1 MDTSEYYD
9 FYLSNDEIEYDQE
22 TVFSTNLIGVNNGKV
37 LPINIK
43 LSDINCSPQYEINYG
58 DFILENNF
66 VSTNYYPFT
75 ELQSPEC
82 YSLSGICDVGL
93 TGIDNALTLSMTGET
108 LYYTKGVLE
117 DEFKFE
123 RLYYD
128 RYPKFISVNTNV
140 RSPNSRFSGITANTI
155 YNIVSKI
162 TDDIPYYQE
171 LYGGF
176 YQGFYK
182 LFEYDWEVLPERYK
196 LGWSM
201 ETIIRPRIYDEFE
214 PGAGETTLNEIYPN
228 NAGIFFYMGTR
239 AEDKFYHYATGHPES
254 YTAYTR
260 VTEELSCLKTC
271 SCTLTAFTSDCYN
284 VYPISGDTYQGTD
297 CTVCGNACE
306 HKVVAIPP
314 KDPTIDV
321 LSNSFAIRLS
331 GDPKNPK
338 INIRTITITGAC
350 QTTADCE
357 THEYYLTGYTINN
370 IYSDIGIYDFCSGS
384 TNQTDFLNT
393 EKWLQVDV
401 VFKRYTFYEG
411 CDLLYEGG
419 IGEMSSLIYPAT
431 ERGDTL
437 SLIQPPYTHD
447 QEKEYPVQRVV
458 MNRDFIDSKD
468 KRLGSLKVYL
478 NGYLFM
484 IVENFEEIIPRPLNT
499 EKEKQIGVSYSMSWG
514 GGTQGLR
521 ENLTFNSC
529 TGTTYQQDPELFPDT
544 VLSGTSLSQL
554 ETGILLEKY
563 FGGTFD
569 GAISEF
575 RFYAE
580 PLNGGQV
587 QHNNRILKNTY
598 NLFDYFCLDCENFEP
613 LPSPTPTPTPTV
625 TPTTTPT
632 NTPTPTNTQT
642 PTNTPTE
649 TPTPTVTPTNTETPT
664 NTPTPTNTET
674 PTNTPTPTNTETPTS
689 TPTETPTPTVTP
701 TITPTN
707 TETPTNTPTPSVT
720 PSQTPT
726 PGLSPTQTPTNTPT
740 PTLTPTTTNT
750 QTPTNTPTP
759 TKTPTQTNTQTPTNT
774 QTSTS
779 TPTNTP
785 TQTTS
790 PTNTPSISVTPS
802 TTSTPN
808 LTPSNTPAPGINT
821 IFVFYPNI

>member
-1 MDTSEYYD
+1 VGIQNIRNHSNNSIKLRLDTSEYYD
-9 FYLSNDEIEYDQE
+9 FYLSKDEIEYDQE
-22 TVFSTNLIGVNNGKV
+22 TVFSTNLIGFDDGNV
-37 LPINIK
+37 LPVNIK
-43 LSDINCSPQYEINYG
+43 LSDSECSSQLTLEYG
-58 DFILENNF
+58 DFLPDNTL
-66 VSTNYYPFT
+66 VSDRYYPFPDLK
-75 ELQSPEC
+75 EPQC
-82 YSLSGICDVGL
+82 YSLSGLCDIGL
-93 TGIDNALTLSMTGET
+93 TGIDNGLTEEMSGSSLF
-108 LYYTKGVLE
+108 YTKGVLPSMN
-117 DEFKFE
+117 KFD
-123 RLYYD
+123 RLAYD
-128 RYPKFISVNTNV
+128 RYLKLISVTTNV
-140 RSPNSRFSGITANTI
+140 KSPNIRFSGISEDTL
-155 YNIVSKI
+155 YNIVSK
-162 TDDIPYYQE
+162 TDPSLGYYQE

-182 LFEYDWEVLPERYK
+182 LFQYDWEVLPERYE

-201 ETIIRPRIYDEFE
+201 ETVIRPRIYDEFE
-214 PGAGETTLNEIYPN
+214 PGVGETTLNEIYPN

-260 VTEELSCLKTC
+260 VTEDLTCLKTC
-271 SCTLTAFTSDCYN
+271 SCSQTAYTSDCYN

-419 IGEMSSLIYPAT
+419 IREMSSLIYPAT

-580 PLNGGQV
+580 PLNGGQI
-587 QHNNRILKNTY
+587 QHNNRILSNTY
-598 NLFDYFCLDCENFEP
+598 DLFDYFCLDCENFEP
-613 LPSPTPTPTPTV
+613 LPSRTPTPTPTV
-625 TPTTTPT
+625 TPTVTSTVTTTPSLTPTSSETPT
-632 NTPTPTNTQT
+632 NTPTPSITPTITPTPSIT
-642 PTNTPTE
+642 PTNTPTPSITPTN
-649 TPTPTVTPTNTETPT
+649 TPTPSITPTITPTPGLSPTPTPSITPTITPTASVTPTKTVTPTPTETPT
-664 NTPTPTNTET
+664 NTPTPT
-674 PTNTPTPTNTETPTS
+674 
-689 TPTETPTPTVTP
+689 
-701 TITPTN
+701 I
-707 TETPTNTPTPSVT
+707 
-720 PSQTPT
+720 
-726 PGLSPTQTPTNTPT
+726 
-740 PTLTPTTTNT
+740 
-750 QTPTNTPTP
+750 
-759 TKTPTQTNTQTPTNT
+759 TPTNT
-774 QTSTS
+774 QTPGASPSPTA
-779 TPTNTP
+779 TPTI
-785 TQTTS
+785 
-790 PTNTPSISVTPS
+790 TPSI
-802 TTSTPN
+802 
-808 LTPSNTPAPGINT
+808 TPSNIPTGINT
-821 IFVFYPNI
+821 VFLRFPLL

>member
-1 MDTSEYYD
+1 VGIQNIRNHSNNSIKLRLDTSEYYD
-9 FYLSNDEIEYDQE
+9 FYLSKDEIEYDQE
-22 TVFSTNLIGVNNGKV
+22 TVFSTNLIGFDDGNV
-37 LPINIK
+37 LPVNIR
-43 LSDINCSPQYEINYG
+43 LWDPDCSPQFELYYD
-58 DFILENNF
+58 DFESDNNIMSDKF
-66 VSTNYYPFT
+66 YPFPD
-75 ELQSPEC
+75 LVDASC

-93 TGIDNALTLSMTGET
+93 TGIDNGLTDRMSGET
-108 LYYTKGVLE
+108 LYYTRGLL
-117 DEFKFE
+117 DSINKFD
-123 RLYYD
+123 RLTYD
-128 RYPKFISVNTNV
+128 RHLKLISVTSNV
-140 RSPNSRFSGITANTI
+140 RSPNSRFSGITANTL
-155 YNIVSKI
+155 YNIVSKQEAGI
-162 TDDIPYYQE
+162 GYYQE

-182 LFEYDWEVLPERYK
+182 LYEYDWEILPERYE

-201 ETIIRPRIYDEFE
+201 ETVIKPRIYDEFE

-331 GDPKNPK
+331 GDSKNPK

-587 QHNNRILKNTY
+587 QHNNRILRNTY
-598 NLFDYFCLDCENFEP
+598 DLFDYFCLDCENFEP
-613 LPSPTPTPTPTV
+613 LPSPSPTPTPTV
-625 TPTTTPT
+625 TPTVTKTPTPTPTITATPTLTPT
-632 NTPTPTNTQT
+632 NTATPS
-642 PTNTPTE
+642 
-649 TPTPTVTPTNTETPT
+649 ETPT
-664 NTPTPTNTET
+664 NTPTP
-674 PTNTPTPTNTETPTS
+674 
-689 TPTETPTPTVTP
+689 
-701 TITPTN
+701 
-707 TETPTNTPTPSVT
+707 TETPTNTPTPSITPSVSVTPGLTPTAT

-726 PGLSPTQTPTNTPT
+726 MSPTV
-740 PTLTPTTTNT
+740 TPTTTI
-750 QTPTNTPTP
+750 TPSVTP
-759 TKTPTQTNTQTPTNT
+759 
-774 QTSTS
+774 SI
-779 TPTNTP
+779 
-785 TQTTS
+785 
-790 PTNTPSISVTPS
+790 TPSISETPTAS
-802 TTSTPN
+802 
-808 LTPSNTPAPGINT
+808 GIRT
-821 IFVFYPNI
+821 IFIRFNPL

>member
-1 MDTSEYYD
+1 VRCIYFKKEAVGIQNIRNHSNNSIKLRLDTSEYYD

-22 TVFSTNLIGVNNGKV
+22 TVFSTNLIGFDDGNV
-37 LPINIK
+37 LPVNIR
-43 LSDINCSPQYEINYG
+43 LWDPDCSPQFELYYD
-58 DFILENNF
+58 DFETDNNL
-66 VSTNYYPFT
+66 VSDKFYPFPD
-75 ELQSPEC
+75 LVDPSC

-93 TGIDNALTLSMTGET
+93 TGIDNGLTDRMSGET
-108 LYYTKGVLE
+108 LYYTRGLL
-117 DEFKFE
+117 DSINKFD
-123 RLYYD
+123 RLTYD
-128 RYPKFISVNTNV
+128 RHLKLISVTSNV
-140 RSPNSRFSGITANTI
+140 RSPNSRFSGITANTL
-155 YNIVSKI
+155 YNIVSKQEAGI
-162 TDDIPYYQE
+162 GYYQE

-182 LFEYDWEVLPERYK
+182 LYEYDWEILPERYE

-201 ETIIRPRIYDEFE
+201 ETVIKPRIYDEFE

-331 GDPKNPK
+331 GDSKNPK

-587 QHNNRILKNTY
+587 QHNNRILRNTY
-598 NLFDYFCLDCENFEP
+598 DLFDYFCLDCENFEP
-613 LPSPTPTPTPTV
+613 LPSPSPTPTPTV
-625 TPTTTPT
+625 TPTVTKTPTPTPTLTSTPTLTPT
-632 NTPTPTNTQT
+632 NTATPS
-642 PTNTPTE
+642 E
-649 TPTPTVTPTNTETPT
+649 TPTT
-664 NTPTPTNTET
+664 TPTP
-674 PTNTPTPTNTETPTS
+674 
-689 TPTETPTPTVTP
+689 
-701 TITPTN
+701 
-707 TETPTNTPTPSVT
+707 TETPTNTPTPSITPSVSVTPGLTPTAT

-726 PGLSPTQTPTNTPT
+726 MSPTV
-740 PTLTPTTTNT
+740 TPTTTA
-750 QTPTNTPTP
+750 TPSVTP
-759 TKTPTQTNTQTPTNT
+759 
-774 QTSTS
+774 SV
-779 TPTNTP
+779 
-785 TQTTS
+785 
-790 PTNTPSISVTPS
+790 TPSISETPTAS
-802 TTSTPN
+802 
-808 LTPSNTPAPGINT
+808 GIRT
-821 IFVFYPNI
+821 IFVRFNPL

>member
-1 MDTSEYYD
+1 MRCIYFKKEAVGIQNIRNHSNNSIKLRLDTSEYYD

-22 TVFSTNLIGVNNGKV
+22 TVFSTNLIGFDDGNV
-37 LPINIK
+37 LPVNIR
-43 LSDINCSPQYEINYG
+43 LWDPDCSPQFELYYD
-58 DFILENNF
+58 DFESDNNV
-66 VSTNYYPFT
+66 VSDKFYPFPD
-75 ELQSPEC
+75 LVDASC

-93 TGIDNALTLSMTGET
+93 TGIDNGLTDRMSGET
-108 LYYTKGVLE
+108 LYYTRGLL
-117 DEFKFE
+117 DSINKFD
-123 RLYYD
+123 RLSYD
-128 RYPKFISVNTNV
+128 RHLKLISVTSNV
-140 RSPNSRFSGITANTI
+140 RSPNSRFSGITANTL
-155 YNIVSKI
+155 YNIVSKQEAGI
-162 TDDIPYYQE
+162 GYYQE

-182 LFEYDWEVLPERYK
+182 LYEYDWQILPERYE

-201 ETIIRPRIYDEFE
+201 ETVIKPRIYDEFE

-580 PLNGGQV
+580 PLNGGQI
-587 QHNNRILKNTY
+587 QHNNRILRNTY
-598 NLFDYFCLDCENFEP
+598 DLFDYFCLDCENFEP
-613 LPSPTPTPTPTV
+613 LPSPSPTPTPTV
-625 TPTTTPT
+625 TPTVTKTPTPTPTLTSTPTLTPT
-632 NTPTPTNTQT
+632 NTATPS
-642 PTNTPTE
+642 
-649 TPTPTVTPTNTETPT
+649 ETPT
-664 NTPTPTNTET
+664 NTPTP
-674 PTNTPTPTNTETPTS
+674 
-689 TPTETPTPTVTP
+689 
-701 TITPTN
+701 
-707 TETPTNTPTPSVT
+707 TETPTNTPTPSITPSVSVTPGLTPTAT

-726 PGLSPTQTPTNTPT
+726 MSPTV
-740 PTLTPTTTNT
+740 TPTTTI
-750 QTPTNTPTP
+750 TPSITP
-759 TKTPTQTNTQTPTNT
+759 
-774 QTSTS
+774 SV
-779 TPTNTP
+779 
-785 TQTTS
+785 
-790 PTNTPSISVTPS
+790 TPSISETPTAS
-802 TTSTPN
+802 
-808 LTPSNTPAPGINT
+808 GIRT
-821 IFVFYPNI
+821 IFVRFNPL

>member
-1 MDTSEYYD
+1 MRCIYFKKEAVGIQNIRNHSNNSIKLRLDTSEYYD

-22 TVFSTNLIGVNNGKV
+22 TVFSTNLIGFDDGNV
-37 LPINIK
+37 LPVNIR
-43 LSDINCSPQYEINYG
+43 LWDPDCSPQFELYYD
-58 DFILENNF
+58 DFESDNNV
-66 VSTNYYPFT
+66 VSDKFYPFPD
-75 ELQSPEC
+75 LVDVSC

-93 TGIDNALTLSMTGET
+93 TGIDNGLTDRMSGET
-108 LYYTKGVLE
+108 LYYTRGLL
-117 DEFKFE
+117 DSINKFD
-123 RLYYD
+123 RLSYD
-128 RYPKFISVNTNV
+128 RHLKLISVTSNV
-140 RSPNSRFSGITANTI
+140 RSPNSRFSGITANTL
-155 YNIVSKI
+155 YNIVSKQEAGI
-162 TDDIPYYQE
+162 GYYQE

-182 LFEYDWEVLPERYK
+182 LYEYDWQILPERYE

-201 ETIIRPRIYDEFE
+201 ETVIKPRIYDEFE

-468 KRLGSLKVYL
+468 KRLGSLKIYL

-580 PLNGGQV
+580 PLNGGQI
-587 QHNNRILKNTY
+587 QHNNRILRNTY
-598 NLFDYFCLDCENFEP
+598 DLFDYFCLDCENFEP
-613 LPSPTPTPTPTV
+613 LPSPSPTPTPTV
-625 TPTTTPT
+625 TPTVTKTPTPTPTITSTPTLTPT
-632 NTPTPTNTQT
+632 NTATPS
-642 PTNTPTE
+642 
-649 TPTPTVTPTNTETPT
+649 ETPT
-664 NTPTPTNTET
+664 NTPTP
-674 PTNTPTPTNTETPTS
+674 
-689 TPTETPTPTVTP
+689 
-701 TITPTN
+701 
-707 TETPTNTPTPSVT
+707 TETPTNTPTPSITPSVSVTPGLTPTAT

-726 PGLSPTQTPTNTPT
+726 MSPTV
-740 PTLTPTTTNT
+740 TPTTTI
-750 QTPTNTPTP
+750 TPSVTP
-759 TKTPTQTNTQTPTNT
+759 
-774 QTSTS
+774 SI
-779 TPTNTP
+779 
-785 TQTTS
+785 
-790 PTNTPSISVTPS
+790 TPSISETPTAS
-802 TTSTPN
+802 
-808 LTPSNTPAPGINT
+808 GIRT
-821 IFVFYPNI
+821 IFVRFNPL

>member
-1 MDTSEYYD
+1 MRCIYFKKEAVGIQNIRNHSNNSIKLRLDTSEYYD

-22 TVFSTNLIGVNNGKV
+22 TVFSTNLIGFDDGNV
-37 LPINIK
+37 LPVNIR
-43 LSDINCSPQYEINYG
+43 LWDPDCSPQFELYYD
-58 DFILENNF
+58 DFESDNNV
-66 VSTNYYPFT
+66 VSDKFYPFPD
-75 ELQSPEC
+75 LVDASC

-93 TGIDNALTLSMTGET
+93 TGIDNGLTDRMSGET
-108 LYYTKGVLE
+108 LYYTRGLL
-117 DEFKFE
+117 DSINKFD
-123 RLYYD
+123 RLSYD
-128 RYPKFISVNTNV
+128 RHLKLISVTSNV
-140 RSPNSRFSGITANTI
+140 RSPNSRFSGITANTL
-155 YNIVSKI
+155 YNIVSKQEAGI
-162 TDDIPYYQE
+162 GYYQE

-182 LFEYDWEVLPERYK
+182 LYEYDWQILPERYE

-201 ETIIRPRIYDEFE
+201 ETVIKPRIYDEFE

-529 TGTTYQQDPELFPDT
+529 TGTTYQQDPELFPDA

-587 QHNNRILKNTY
+587 QHNNRILRNTY
-598 NLFDYFCLDCENFEP
+598 DLFDYFCLDCENFEP
-613 LPSPTPTPTPTV
+613 LPSPSPTPTPTV
-625 TPTTTPT
+625 TPTVTKTPTPTPTITSTPTLTPT
-632 NTPTPTNTQT
+632 NTATPS
-642 PTNTPTE
+642 
-649 TPTPTVTPTNTETPT
+649 ETPT
-664 NTPTPTNTET
+664 NTPTP
-674 PTNTPTPTNTETPTS
+674 
-689 TPTETPTPTVTP
+689 
-701 TITPTN
+701 
-707 TETPTNTPTPSVT
+707 TETPTNTPTPSITPSVSVTPGLTPTAT

-726 PGLSPTQTPTNTPT
+726 MSPTV
-740 PTLTPTTTNT
+740 TPTTTT
-750 QTPTNTPTP
+750 TPSVTP
-759 TKTPTQTNTQTPTNT
+759 
-774 QTSTS
+774 SV
-779 TPTNTP
+779 
-785 TQTTS
+785 
-790 PTNTPSISVTPS
+790 TPSISETPTAS
-802 TTSTPN
+802 
-808 LTPSNTPAPGINT
+808 GIRT
-821 IFVFYPNI
+821 IFVRFNPL

>member
-1 MDTSEYYD
+1 M
-9 FYLSNDEIEYDQE
+9 
-22 TVFSTNLIGVNNGKV
+22 
-37 LPINIK
+37 
-43 LSDINCSPQYEINYG
+43 
-58 DFILENNF
+58 
-66 VSTNYYPFT
+66 
-75 ELQSPEC
+75 
-82 YSLSGICDVGL
+82 
-93 TGIDNALTLSMTGET
+93 
-108 LYYTKGVLE
+108 
-117 DEFKFE
+117 
-123 RLYYD
+123 
-128 RYPKFISVNTNV
+128 
-140 RSPNSRFSGITANTI
+140 
-155 YNIVSKI
+155 
-162 TDDIPYYQE
+162 
-171 LYGGF
+171 
-176 YQGFYK
+176 
-182 LFEYDWEVLPERYK
+182 
-196 LGWSM
+196 
-201 ETIIRPRIYDEFE
+201 
-214 PGAGETTLNEIYPN
+214 
-228 NAGIFFYMGTR
+228 
-239 AEDKFYHYATGHPES
+239 
-254 YTAYTR
+254 
-260 VTEELSCLKTC
+260 
-271 SCTLTAFTSDCYN
+271 
-284 VYPISGDTYQGTD
+284 
-297 CTVCGNACE
+297 
-306 HKVVAIPP
+306 VAIPP

-468 KRLGSLKVYL
+468 KRLGSLKLYL

-587 QHNNRILKNTY
+587 QHNNRILRNTY
-598 NLFDYFCLDCENFEP
+598 DLFDYFCLDCENFEP
-613 LPSPTPTPTPTV
+613 LPSPSP
-625 TPTTTPT
+625 
-632 NTPTPTNTQT
+632 
-642 PTNTPTE
+642 
-649 TPTPTVTPTNTETPT
+649 
-664 NTPTPTNTET
+664 
-674 PTNTPTPTNTETPTS
+674 
-689 TPTETPTPTVTP
+689 TPTPTVTP
-701 TITPTN
+701 TITK
-707 TETPTNTPTPSVT
+707 TPTNTPTVTPTVTPSLT
-720 PSQTPT
+720 PSQTPSET
-726 PGLSPTQTPTNTPT
+726 PTKTPSETPTQTPSETPTQTPTNTPT
-740 PTLTPTTTNT
+740 PSITPSITPTASITPTPTVTPGLTPTQTPSVTPTETPTQTPTQTQTQTPTLTQTPTITSTQTQTPTITPSSSITPTLTPTPSE
-750 QTPTNTPTP
+750 TPTA
-759 TKTPTQTNTQTPTNT
+759 
-774 QTSTS
+774 S
-779 TPTNTP
+779 
-785 TQTTS
+785 
-790 PTNTPSISVTPS
+790 
-802 TTSTPN
+802 
-808 LTPSNTPAPGINT
+808 GIRT
-821 IFVFYPNI
+821 IFVRFNPL

>member
-1 MDTSEYYD
+1 MRCIYFKKEAVGIQNIRNHSNNSIKLRLDTSEYYD

-22 TVFSTNLIGVNNGKV
+22 TVFSTNLIGFDDGNV
-37 LPINIK
+37 LPVNIR
-43 LSDINCSPQYEINYG
+43 LWDPDCSPQFELYYD
-58 DFILENNF
+58 DFESDNNI
-66 VSTNYYPFT
+66 VSDKFYPFPDLV
-75 ELQSPEC
+75 EASC

-93 TGIDNALTLSMTGET
+93 TGIDNGLTDRMSGET
-108 LYYTKGVLE
+108 LYYTRGLL
-117 DEFKFE
+117 DSINKFD
-123 RLYYD
+123 RLSYD
-128 RYPKFISVNTNV
+128 RHLKLISVTSNV
-140 RSPNSRFSGITANTI
+140 RSPNSRFSGITANTL
-155 YNIVSKI
+155 YNIVSKQEAGI
-162 TDDIPYYQE
+162 GYYQE

-182 LFEYDWEVLPERYK
+182 LYEYDWQILPERYE

-201 ETIIRPRIYDEFE
+201 ETVIKPRIYDEFE

-580 PLNGGQV
+580 PLNGGQI
-587 QHNNRILKNTY
+587 QHNNRILRNTY
-598 NLFDYFCLDCENFEP
+598 DLFDYFCLDCENFEP
-613 LPSPTPTPTPTV
+613 LPSPSPTPTPTV
-625 TPTTTPT
+625 TPTVTKTPTPTPTLTSTPTLTPT
-632 NTPTPTNTQT
+632 NTATPS
-642 PTNTPTE
+642 
-649 TPTPTVTPTNTETPT
+649 ETPT
-664 NTPTPTNTET
+664 NTPTP
-674 PTNTPTPTNTETPTS
+674 
-689 TPTETPTPTVTP
+689 
-701 TITPTN
+701 
-707 TETPTNTPTPSVT
+707 TETPTNTPTPSITPSVSVTPGLTPTAT

-726 PGLSPTQTPTNTPT
+726 MSPTV
-740 PTLTPTTTNT
+740 TPTTTA
-750 QTPTNTPTP
+750 TPSVTP
-759 TKTPTQTNTQTPTNT
+759 
-774 QTSTS
+774 SV
-779 TPTNTP
+779 
-785 TQTTS
+785 
-790 PTNTPSISVTPS
+790 TPSISETPTAS
-802 TTSTPN
+802 
-808 LTPSNTPAPGINT
+808 GIRT
-821 IFVFYPNI
+821 IFVRFNPL

>member
-9 FYLSNDEIEYDQE
+9 FYLSKDEIEYDQE
-22 TVFSTNLIGVNNGKV
+22 TVFSTNLIGFDDGNV
-37 LPINIK
+37 LPVNIR
-43 LSDINCSPQYEINYG
+43 LWDPDCSPQFELYYD
-58 DFILENNF
+58 DFESDNNIISDKF
-66 VSTNYYPFT
+66 YPFPD
-75 ELQSPEC
+75 LVDASC

-93 TGIDNALTLSMTGET
+93 TGIDNGLTDRMSGET
-108 LYYTKGVLE
+108 LYYTRGLL
-117 DEFKFE
+117 DSINKFD
-123 RLYYD
+123 RLTYD
-128 RYPKFISVNTNV
+128 RHLKLISVTSNV
-140 RSPNSRFSGITANTI
+140 RSPNSRFSGITANTL
-155 YNIVSKI
+155 YNIVSKQEAGI
-162 TDDIPYYQE
+162 GYYQE

-182 LFEYDWEVLPERYK
+182 LYEYDWEILPERYE

-201 ETIIRPRIYDEFE
+201 ETVIKPRIYDEFE

-331 GDPKNPK
+331 GDSKNPK

-587 QHNNRILKNTY
+587 QHNNRILRNTY
-598 NLFDYFCLDCENFEP
+598 DLFDYFCLDCENFEP
-613 LPSPTPTPTPTV
+613 LPSPSP
-625 TPTTTPT
+625 
-632 NTPTPTNTQT
+632 
-642 PTNTPTE
+642 
-649 TPTPTVTPTNTETPT
+649 
-664 NTPTPTNTET
+664 
-674 PTNTPTPTNTETPTS
+674 
-689 TPTETPTPTVTP
+689 TPTPTVTP
-701 TITPTN
+701 TITK
-707 TETPTNTPTPSVT
+707 TPTNTPTVTPTVTPSIT
-720 PSQTPT
+720 PSQTPSET
-726 PGLSPTQTPTNTPT
+726 PTQTPSETPTQTPSETPTQTPTNTPT
-740 PTLTPTTTNT
+740 PSITPSITPTASITPTPTVTPGLTPTQTPSVTPTETPTQTPTQTQTQTPTLTQTPTITSTQTQTPTITPSSSITPTLTPTPSE
-750 QTPTNTPTP
+750 TPTA
-759 TKTPTQTNTQTPTNT
+759 
-774 QTSTS
+774 S
-779 TPTNTP
+779 
-785 TQTTS
+785 
-790 PTNTPSISVTPS
+790 
-802 TTSTPN
+802 
-808 LTPSNTPAPGINT
+808 GIRT
-821 IFVFYPNI
+821 IFVRFNPL

>member
-1 MDTSEYYD
+1 VGIQNIRNHSNNSIKLRLDTSEYYD
-9 FYLSNDEIEYDQE
+9 FYLSKDEIEYDQE
-22 TVFSTNLIGVNNGKV
+22 TVFSTNLIGFDDGNV
-37 LPINIK
+37 LPVNIR
-43 LSDINCSPQYEINYG
+43 LWDPDCSPQFELYYD
-58 DFILENNF
+58 DFESDNNIISDKF
-66 VSTNYYPFT
+66 YPFPD
-75 ELQSPEC
+75 LVDASC

-93 TGIDNALTLSMTGET
+93 TGIDNGLTDRMSGET
-108 LYYTKGVLE
+108 LYYTRGLL
-117 DEFKFE
+117 DSINKFD
-123 RLYYD
+123 RLTYD
-128 RYPKFISVNTNV
+128 RHLKLISVTSNV
-140 RSPNSRFSGITANTI
+140 RSPNSRFSGITANTL
-155 YNIVSKI
+155 YNIVSKQEAGI
-162 TDDIPYYQE
+162 GYYQE

-182 LFEYDWEVLPERYK
+182 LYEYDWEILPERYE

-201 ETIIRPRIYDEFE
+201 ETVIKPRIYDEFE

-331 GDPKNPK
+331 GDSKNPK

-587 QHNNRILKNTY
+587 QHNNRILRNTY
-598 NLFDYFCLDCENFEP
+598 DLFDYFCLDCENFEP
-613 LPSPTPTPTPTV
+613 LPSPSPTPTPTV
-625 TPTTTPT
+625 TPTVTKTPTPTPTITATPTLTPT
-632 NTPTPTNTQT
+632 NTATPS
-642 PTNTPTE
+642 
-649 TPTPTVTPTNTETPT
+649 ETPT
-664 NTPTPTNTET
+664 NTPTP
-674 PTNTPTPTNTETPTS
+674 
-689 TPTETPTPTVTP
+689 
-701 TITPTN
+701 
-707 TETPTNTPTPSVT
+707 TETPTNTPTPSITPSVSVTPGLTPTAT

-726 PGLSPTQTPTNTPT
+726 MSPTV
-740 PTLTPTTTNT
+740 TPTTTI
-750 QTPTNTPTP
+750 TPSVTP
-759 TKTPTQTNTQTPTNT
+759 
-774 QTSTS
+774 SI
-779 TPTNTP
+779 
-785 TQTTS
+785 
-790 PTNTPSISVTPS
+790 TPSISETPTAS
-802 TTSTPN
+802 
-808 LTPSNTPAPGINT
+808 GIRT
-821 IFVFYPNI
+821 IFIRFNPL

>member
-1 MDTSEYYD
+1 MRCIYFKKEAVGIQNIRNHSNNSIKLRLDTSEYYD

-22 TVFSTNLIGVNNGKV
+22 TVFSTNLIGFDDGNV
-37 LPINIK
+37 LPVNIR
-43 LSDINCSPQYEINYG
+43 LWDPDCSPQFELYYD
-58 DFILENNF
+58 DFETDNNL
-66 VSTNYYPFT
+66 VSDKFYPFPD
-75 ELQSPEC
+75 LVDPSC

-93 TGIDNALTLSMTGET
+93 TGIDNGLTDRMSGET
-108 LYYTKGVLE
+108 LYYTRGLL
-117 DEFKFE
+117 DSINKFD
-123 RLYYD
+123 RLTYD
-128 RYPKFISVNTNV
+128 RHLKLISVTSNV
-140 RSPNSRFSGITANTI
+140 RSPNSRFSGITANTL
-155 YNIVSKI
+155 YNIVSKQEAGI
-162 TDDIPYYQE
+162 GYYQE

-182 LFEYDWEVLPERYK
+182 LYEYDWEILPERYE

-201 ETIIRPRIYDEFE
+201 ETVIKPRIYDEFE

-331 GDPKNPK
+331 GDSKNPK

-587 QHNNRILKNTY
+587 QHNNRILRNTY
-598 NLFDYFCLDCENFEP
+598 DLFDYFCLDCENFEP
-613 LPSPTPTPTPTV
+613 LPSPSPTPTPTV
-625 TPTTTPT
+625 TPTVTKTPTPTPTLTSTPTLTPT
-632 NTPTPTNTQT
+632 NTATPS
-642 PTNTPTE
+642 E
-649 TPTPTVTPTNTETPT
+649 TPTT
-664 NTPTPTNTET
+664 TPTP
-674 PTNTPTPTNTETPTS
+674 
-689 TPTETPTPTVTP
+689 
-701 TITPTN
+701 
-707 TETPTNTPTPSVT
+707 TETPTNTPTPSITPSVSVTPGLTPTAT

-726 PGLSPTQTPTNTPT
+726 MSPTV
-740 PTLTPTTTNT
+740 TPTTTA
-750 QTPTNTPTP
+750 TPSVTP
-759 TKTPTQTNTQTPTNT
+759 
-774 QTSTS
+774 SV
-779 TPTNTP
+779 
-785 TQTTS
+785 
-790 PTNTPSISVTPS
+790 TPSISETPTAS
-802 TTSTPN
+802 
-808 LTPSNTPAPGINT
+808 GIRT
-821 IFVFYPNI
+821 IFVRFNPL

>member
-9 FYLSNDEIEYDQE
+9 FYLSKDEIEYDQE
-22 TVFSTNLIGVNNGKV
+22 TVFSTNLIGFDDGNV
-37 LPINIK
+37 LPVNIR
-43 LSDINCSPQYEINYG
+43 LWDPDCSPQFELYYD
-58 DFILENNF
+58 DFESDNNIISDKF
-66 VSTNYYPFT
+66 YPFPD
-75 ELQSPEC
+75 LVDASC

-93 TGIDNALTLSMTGET
+93 TGIDNGLTDRMSGET
-108 LYYTKGVLE
+108 LYYTRGLL
-117 DEFKFE
+117 DSINKFD
-123 RLYYD
+123 RLTYD
-128 RYPKFISVNTNV
+128 RHLKLISVTSNV
-140 RSPNSRFSGITANTI
+140 RSPNSRFSGITANTL
-155 YNIVSKI
+155 YNIVSKQEAGI
-162 TDDIPYYQE
+162 GYYQE

-182 LFEYDWEVLPERYK
+182 LYEYDWEILPERYE

-201 ETIIRPRIYDEFE
+201 ETVIKPRIYDEFE

-331 GDPKNPK
+331 GDSKNPK

-587 QHNNRILKNTY
+587 QHNNRILRNTY
-598 NLFDYFCLDCENFEP
+598 DLFDYFCLDCENFEP
-613 LPSPTPTPTPTV
+613 LPSPSPTPTPTV
-625 TPTTTPT
+625 TPTVTKTPTPTPTITATPTLTPT
-632 NTPTPTNTQT
+632 NTATPS
-642 PTNTPTE
+642 
-649 TPTPTVTPTNTETPT
+649 ETPT
-664 NTPTPTNTET
+664 NTPTP
-674 PTNTPTPTNTETPTS
+674 
-689 TPTETPTPTVTP
+689 
-701 TITPTN
+701 
-707 TETPTNTPTPSVT
+707 TETPTNTPTPSITPSVSVTPGLTPTAT

-726 PGLSPTQTPTNTPT
+726 MSPTV
-740 PTLTPTTTNT
+740 TPTTTI
-750 QTPTNTPTP
+750 TPSVTP
-759 TKTPTQTNTQTPTNT
+759 
-774 QTSTS
+774 SI
-779 TPTNTP
+779 
-785 TQTTS
+785 
-790 PTNTPSISVTPS
+790 TPSISETPTAS
-802 TTSTPN
+802 
-808 LTPSNTPAPGINT
+808 GIRT
-821 IFVFYPNI
+821 IFIRFNPL

>member
-1 MDTSEYYD
+1 VRCIYFKKEAVGIQNIRNHSNNSIKLRLDTSEYYD

-22 TVFSTNLIGVNNGKV
+22 TVFSTNLIGFDDGNV
-37 LPINIK
+37 LPVNIR
-43 LSDINCSPQYEINYG
+43 LWDPDCSPQFELYYD
-58 DFILENNF
+58 DFESDNNV
-66 VSTNYYPFT
+66 VSDKFYPFPD
-75 ELQSPEC
+75 LVDVSC

-93 TGIDNALTLSMTGET
+93 TGIDNGLTDRMSGET
-108 LYYTKGVLE
+108 LYYTRGLL
-117 DEFKFE
+117 DSINKFD
-123 RLYYD
+123 RLSYD
-128 RYPKFISVNTNV
+128 RHLKLISVTSNV
-140 RSPNSRFSGITANTI
+140 RSPNSRFSGITANTL
-155 YNIVSKI
+155 YNIVSKQEAGI
-162 TDDIPYYQE
+162 GYYQE

-182 LFEYDWEVLPERYK
+182 LYEYDWQILPERYE

-201 ETIIRPRIYDEFE
+201 ETVIKPRIYDEFE

-468 KRLGSLKVYL
+468 KRLGSLKIYL

-580 PLNGGQV
+580 PLNGGQI
-587 QHNNRILKNTY
+587 QHNNRILRNTY
-598 NLFDYFCLDCENFEP
+598 DLFDYFCLDCENFEP
-613 LPSPTPTPTPTV
+613 LPSPSPTPTPTV
-625 TPTTTPT
+625 TPTVTKTPTPTPTITSTPTLTPT
-632 NTPTPTNTQT
+632 NTATPS
-642 PTNTPTE
+642 
-649 TPTPTVTPTNTETPT
+649 ETPT
-664 NTPTPTNTET
+664 NTPTP
-674 PTNTPTPTNTETPTS
+674 
-689 TPTETPTPTVTP
+689 
-701 TITPTN
+701 
-707 TETPTNTPTPSVT
+707 TETPTNTPTPSITPSVSVTPGLTPTAT

-726 PGLSPTQTPTNTPT
+726 MSPTV
-740 PTLTPTTTNT
+740 TPTTTI
-750 QTPTNTPTP
+750 TPSVTP
-759 TKTPTQTNTQTPTNT
+759 
-774 QTSTS
+774 SI
-779 TPTNTP
+779 
-785 TQTTS
+785 
-790 PTNTPSISVTPS
+790 TPSISETPTAS
-802 TTSTPN
+802 
-808 LTPSNTPAPGINT
+808 GIRT
-821 IFVFYPNI
+821 IFVRFNPL

>member
-22 TVFSTNLIGVNNGKV
+22 TVFSTNLIGFDDRNV
-37 LPINIK
+37 LPVNIR
-43 LSDINCSPQYEINYG
+43 LWDPGCSPQFELNYG
-58 DFILENNF
+58 DFESDNNL
-66 VSTNYYPFT
+66 VSDKFYPFSD
-75 ELQSPEC
+75 LVDPSC

-93 TGIDNALTLSMTGET
+93 TGIDNGLTDRMSGET
-108 LYYTKGVLE
+108 LYYTRGLL
-117 DEFKFE
+117 DSINKFD
-123 RLYYD
+123 RLSYD
-128 RYPKFISVNTNV
+128 RHLKLISVTSNV
-140 RSPNSRFSGITANTI
+140 RSPNSRFSGITANTL
-155 YNIVSKI
+155 YNIVSKQEAGI
-162 TDDIPYYQE
+162 GYYQE

-182 LFEYDWEVLPERYK
+182 LYEYDWQILPERYD

-201 ETIIRPRIYDEFE
+201 ETVIKPRIYDEFE
-214 PGAGETTLNEIYPN
+214 PGVGETTLNEIYPN

-314 KDPTIDV
+314 KDPMIDV

-587 QHNNRILKNTY
+587 QHNNRILRNTY
-598 NLFDYFCLDCENFEP
+598 DLFDYFCLDCENFEP
-613 LPSPTPTPTPTV
+613 LPSRTPTPTPTV
-625 TPTTTPT
+625 TPTVTPTQTNTPTVTPTQSNTPT
-632 NTPTPTNTQT
+632 NTGTPTQTPTPTETPTQTPTETPTQT
-642 PTNTPTE
+642 PTNTSTSTN
-649 TPTPTVTPTNTETPT
+649 TPTPTETPT
-664 NTPTPTNTET
+664 NTPTPT
-674 PTNTPTPTNTETPTS
+674 
-689 TPTETPTPTVTP
+689 
-701 TITPTN
+701 
-707 TETPTNTPTPSVT
+707 ETPTNTPTPSIT

-726 PGLSPTQTPTNTPT
+726 PGLSPTPT
-740 PTLTPTTTNT
+740 PSITPTTTTTPTQTQTQTQT
-750 QTPTNTPTP
+750 QTPTNTPSN
-759 TKTPTQTNTQTPTNT
+759 TQTPTQTPTNT
-774 QTSTS
+774 PSQ
-779 TPTNTP
+779 TP
-785 TQTTS
+785 TQTITPTS
-790 PTNTPSISVTPS
+790 SITPTITPTPSETPTAS
-802 TTSTPN
+802 GIRTVFIRF
-808 LTPSNTPAPGINT
+808 NTL
-821 IFVFYPNI
+821 